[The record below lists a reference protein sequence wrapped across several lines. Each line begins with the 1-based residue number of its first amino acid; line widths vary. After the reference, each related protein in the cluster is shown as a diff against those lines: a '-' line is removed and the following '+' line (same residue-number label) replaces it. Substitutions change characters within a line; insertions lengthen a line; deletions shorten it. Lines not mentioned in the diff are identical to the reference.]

1 MNAAVMVTAS
11 LAQKRKPD
19 GDLARS
25 SRFNLLPHPP
35 LRAGVTVAPCTAETL
50 QESFRLAAPRGGSCA
65 SGRSGLGR
73 LRPRGP
79 RKHSATG
86 GLGRAGRLR
95 AALGANDARSA
106 RCCAARRIRAP
117 ARGPAAPAA
126 GGGREAREAGAAP
139 GPGSAVRAGGLGA
152 SRPVCF
158 H

>member
-1 MNAAVMVTAS
+1 MVTAS

-25 SRFNLLPHPP
+25 SRFNLLPHLP

-86 GLGRAGRLR
+86 GARPSR
-95 AALGANDARSA
+95 AAPCG
-106 RCCAARRIRAP
+106 
-117 ARGPAAPAA
+117 ARGERRAELPLLCRHSPRRGSVTAPCRHPS
-126 GGGREAREAGAAP
+126 GRDPSRGNFASATETGQP
-139 GPGSAVRAGGLGA
+139 GPVSAPN
-152 SRPVCF
+152 SRDRS
-158 H
+158 